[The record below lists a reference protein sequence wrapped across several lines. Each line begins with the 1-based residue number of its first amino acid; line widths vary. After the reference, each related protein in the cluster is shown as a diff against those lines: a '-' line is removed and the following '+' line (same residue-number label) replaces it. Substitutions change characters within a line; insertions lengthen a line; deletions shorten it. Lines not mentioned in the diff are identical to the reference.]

1 MNSYDRRR
9 TIEGIVFFI
18 MAIGFLV
25 FLAAAVYQE
34 QSTAQDRP
42 HAPAQD
48 HPHVAQIAE
57 LRDQITQMRQ
67 QLIVVTAKFEGKP
80 QSCGV
85 NDWLT
90 FDGRK

>member
-1 MNSYDRRR
+1 MNSDDIKYYAALF
-9 TIEGIVFFI
+9 GLSLFGLFFSL
-18 MAIGFLV
+18 AIFLYLIN
-25 FLAAAVYQE
+25 FY
-34 QSTAQDRP
+34 STKPQ
-42 HAPAQD
+42 QKD